1 MRFSMSTLCATS
13 GVANPPSNE
22 WGLHNRKADID
33 SATVTYFTAALDD
46 IQQIDRTVRGALR
59 AGCDVDVSP
68 LIGKGGEDKA
78 VAALTNFRLAGRL
91 I

>member
-1 MRFSMSTLCATS
+1 MRFSMSALCATS

-33 SATVTYFTAALDD
+33 SADVMRLTAVPHG
-46 IQQIDRTVRGALR
+46 IRQIERTVSGALR
-59 AGCDVDVSP
+59 AGSDVDVSP